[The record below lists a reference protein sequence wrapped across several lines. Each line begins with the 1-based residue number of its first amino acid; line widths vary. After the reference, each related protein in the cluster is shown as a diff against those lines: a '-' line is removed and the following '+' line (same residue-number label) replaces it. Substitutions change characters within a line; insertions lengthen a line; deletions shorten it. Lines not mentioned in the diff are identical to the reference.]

1 MNDTCYLIDVIDEC
15 VREMEAEQTTYS
27 EIMKIQTPLIFE
39 DDNWREPYQDDSLSE
54 SLALTPDHMPCPKK
68 PGLELKTLPRNLRYE
83 FLDTKCTRPVIVNS
97 SLGTLETKKLL
108 DVLRKYPT
116 ALGYNISDL
125 KGICPSICMHR
136 IMLEEDCKTSR
147 EPQRRINPILST
159 VVRDEI
165 KKLLGAGIIYPIS
178 DSK

>member
-1 MNDTCYLIDVIDEC
+1 MKSEH
-15 VREMEAEQTTYS
+15 TTYS

-39 DDNWREPYQDDSLSE
+39 DDNWREPYQDDSLRE

-68 PGLELKTLPRNLRYE
+68 PGLELKTLPMNLRYK

-97 SLGTLETKKLL
+97 SLGTLKTEKLL

-136 IMLEEDCKTSR
+136 IMLEED
-147 EPQRRINPILST
+147 
-159 VVRDEI
+159 
-165 KKLLGAGIIYPIS
+165 
-178 DSK
+178 